1 MSLRLSFLT
10 WAGRI
15 LNVAGL
21 PGYVRAGQYQSEFGT
36 VRVRVSPLYT
46 VVTVNGMDVFFY
58 RLTGGIDGV
67 GVNQTANYRAAEIPS
82 AVAVA
87 GPARHE

>member
-1 MSLRLSFLT
+1 MSLRLSLLT

-15 LNVAGL
+15 LNLAGV
-21 PGYVRAGQYQSEFGT
+21 PGYVRAGNHQSEFGS
-36 VRVRVSPLYT
+36 VQVRVSPLYT
-46 VVTVNGMDVFFY
+46 VITVNGVDVFFY

-67 GVNQTANYRAAEIPS
+67 GVSQTSNYTMAAPRS

-87 GPARHE
+87 DPAPSE

>member
-1 MSLRLSFLT
+1 MGIRLSFLI

-15 LNVAGL
+15 LNLAGL
-21 PGYVRAGQYQSEFGT
+21 PGFLRAGHHESELGT

-46 VVTVNGMDVFFY
+46 VVTVNGVDVFFY

-67 GVNQTANYRAAEIPS
+67 GINQIKNYRQDEAPS
-82 AVAVA
+82 GVALA
-87 GPARHE
+87 DPAPSE